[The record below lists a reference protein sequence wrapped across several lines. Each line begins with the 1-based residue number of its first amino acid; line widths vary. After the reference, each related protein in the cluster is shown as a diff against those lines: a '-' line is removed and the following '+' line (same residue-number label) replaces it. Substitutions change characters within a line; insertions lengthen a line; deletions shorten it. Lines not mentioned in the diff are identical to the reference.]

1 MTTLTITHSDWEV
14 LEAVP
19 PTAVTVDDVTGT
31 AITVSAD
38 LGDGRVAQFVISG
51 VWTGVSGTDLAG
63 LDGFVSGI
71 SMSIDGIA
79 QFDATGL
86 NLEVTEVTEEVL
98 AEVSV
103 LVELALGDSAE
114 IIGSDDDD
122 NVSGTGGDDH
132 MDGNLGDDDLFGDI
146 GDDHLTGG
154 GGMDSLDG
162 GSGNDTL
169 SGGSGSDSL
178 SGSGGN
184 DSLLAGAG
192 NDSLSGGAGIDNL
205 SGSDGNDSL
214 LAGTGTDSL
223 VGGGGNDKLAGGG
236 GSDLL
241 AGGSGLDR
249 LTGGDGND
257 RMNAGAGADT
267 LSGGLGNDILSGS
280 AGADVLSGGDGEDVF
295 RLDSDDAADADEL
308 SDFSVADDTIQLDT
322 SVFTAFG
329 TATGALDAGNFVA
342 NADGAAVDADDFI
355 IYETDTGTVFYDA
368 DGSGAGAAIEIA
380 VIGTGEDLGAADFV
394 LF

>member
-19 PTAVTVDDVTGT
+19 PTAVTVDSVDGT

-51 VWTGVSGTDLAG
+51 AWTGVSGTNLAG

-71 SMSIDGIA
+71 SMSIDGLP

-169 SGGSGSDSL
+169 SGGGGTDSL
-178 SGSGGN
+178 SGAGGN
-184 DSLLAGAG
+184 DSLLAGV
-192 NDSLSGGAGIDNL
+192 
-205 SGSDGNDSL
+205 
-214 LAGTGTDSL
+214 GTDTL
-223 VGGGGNDKLAGGG
+223 VGGAGNDKLGGG
-236 GSDLL
+236 DGSDRL

-249 LTGGDGND
+249 LSGGDGND
-257 RMNAGAGADT
+257 RLNAGGNADT
-267 LSGGLGNDILSGS
+267 VSGGLGNDVLSGG

-329 TATGALDAGNFVA
+329 TSTGALDAGNFVA
-342 NADGAAVDADDFI
+342 NADGVAVDADDFI

-380 VIGTGEDLGAADFV
+380 VIGTGEDLGAGDFV

>member
-1 MTTLTITHSDWEV
+1 MTTLTITHSDWEA

-19 PTAVTVDDVTGT
+19 PTAVIVDSVSGT
-31 AITVSAD
+31 AIIVSAD
-38 LGDGRVAQFVISG
+38 LGDGRIAQFVISG

-71 SMSIDGIA
+71 SMSIDGIP

-122 NVSGTGGDDH
+122 HVSGTGGDDH

-146 GDDHLTGG
+146 GDDHLAGG

-169 SGGSGSDSL
+169 SGGAGADSL

-192 NDSLSGGAGIDNL
+192 TDTLAGGA
-205 SGSDGNDSL
+205 
-214 LAGTGTDSL
+214 
-223 VGGGGNDKLAGGG
+223 GNDKLGGG
-236 GSDLL
+236 DGSDRLL
-241 AGGSGLDR
+241 GGVGLDR
-249 LTGGDGND
+249 LTGGGGND
-257 RMNAGAGADT
+257 RMIAGAGADR
-267 LSGGLGNDILSGS
+267 LSGGLGDDVLNGGLGNDVLNGG
-280 AGADVLSGGDGEDVF
+280 AGEDVLSGGDGDDLF
-295 RLDSDDAADADEL
+295 RLDSDDAADADAL
-308 SDFSVADDTIQLDT
+308 SDFSVADDTIGLDT

-329 TATGALDAGNFVA
+329 TAEGGLDAANFAA
-342 NADGAAVDADDFI
+342 NAKGIAVDADDFI

-368 DGSGAGAAIEIA
+368 DGNGAGAAVEIA